1 MGYLVIAFSHAC
13 STCSRCSCVVALTG
27 CRRALHCFSHHGV
40 SSQRSLTSHPS
51 GRLRRRLIPA
61 LGIKVSPLAVENVH
75 YEKGWGVFFDVRCQ
89 EELHR
94 FSVSTD
100 TLASPW
106 LRQRTK
112 QTFPEI
118 FEANVSTFLQA
129 AKLLI
134 RSGRLQATSSIGGTE
149 ILRAHIGEVLGRDA

>member
-1 MGYLVIAFSHAC
+1 
-13 STCSRCSCVVALTG
+13 
-27 CRRALHCFSHHGV
+27 
-40 SSQRSLTSHPS
+40 
-51 GRLRRRLIPA
+51 
-61 LGIKVSPLAVENVH
+61 VSPLAVENVH